1 MNEKI
6 KRAIPIL
13 FMASPLLLGLLFV
26 ELYKP
31 AFPLTIIIPT
41 VGGGIMNFCFWA
53 FYNSIIKPVP
63 ILSKTILGN
72 NRAMFLLSS
81 TLHWVAIAL
90 LLLFDFRWAL
100 SLF

>member
-1 MNEKI
+1 MNKKLEA
-6 KRAIPIL
+6 AIPIL
-13 FMASPLLLGLLFV
+13 FMASPLMLGLLFV

-31 AFPLTIIIPT
+31 LFPFNIIIPT

-72 NRAMFLLSS
+72 NRTMFLLSS
-81 TLHWVAIAL
+81 TLHWVTIAL
-90 LLLFDFRWAL
+90 LLIFDFSWVFG
-100 SLF
+100 LF